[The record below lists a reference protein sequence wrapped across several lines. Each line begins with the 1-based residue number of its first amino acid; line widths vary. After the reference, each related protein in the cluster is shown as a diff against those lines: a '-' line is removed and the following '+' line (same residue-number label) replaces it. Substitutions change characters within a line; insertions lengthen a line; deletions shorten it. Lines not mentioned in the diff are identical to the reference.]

1 MTVLVRASSLSKSFG
16 PMKVLTDATL
26 QIDEGQRV
34 GLVGNNGAG
43 KSTLLR
49 LILGEEKPDTG

>member
-1 MTVLVRASSLSKSFG
+1 
-16 PMKVLTDATL
+16 MKVLTDATL

-49 LILGEEKPDTG
+49 LILGEEKPDTGR